1 MILTL
6 VVSQAFFT
14 GMIVLGILGTLLVTG
29 IILRYTVREMRNDEM
44 W

>member
-1 MILTL
+1 MILPL

-14 GMIVLGILGTLLVTG
+14 GMVVLGILGTLVVIG
-29 IILRYTVREMRNDEM
+29 IILRYTVQEMRNDEM

>member
-1 MILTL
+1 MIPPL

-14 GMIVLGILGTLLVTG
+14 GMVVVGILGTLLVTG
-29 IILRYTVREMRNDEM
+29 IILRYTIQEMRSNEM

>member
-1 MILTL
+1 MIPPL

-14 GMIVLGILGTLLVTG
+14 GMVILGILGTLVVTG
-29 IILRYTVREMRNDEM
+29 IILRYTIQEMRNNEM

>member
-1 MILTL
+1 MILPL

-14 GMIVLGILGTLLVTG
+14 GMVIIGIVGTLVVTG
-29 IILRYTVREMRNDEM
+29 IIFRYTVREMRNDEM

>member
-1 MILTL
+1 MLPL

-14 GMIVLGILGTLLVTG
+14 GMVVAGILGTLVVSG
-29 IILRYTVREMRNDEM
+29 IILRYTVQEMRNDEM